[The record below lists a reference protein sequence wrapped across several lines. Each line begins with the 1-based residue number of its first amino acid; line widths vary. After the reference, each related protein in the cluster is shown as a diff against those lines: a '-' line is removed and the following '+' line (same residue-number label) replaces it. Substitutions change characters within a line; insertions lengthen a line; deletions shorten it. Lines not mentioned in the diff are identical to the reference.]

1 MSSNEI
7 HFPESII
14 AHHYQ
19 SMYPQIS
26 VVNETHFP
34 ESIIA
39 HHYRLIHPHRHRLNS
54 FLPSRANCDK
64 KKHTHVA

>member
-19 SMYPQIS
+19 STMAS
-26 VVNETHFP
+26 NEIHFP

-39 HHYRLIHPHRHRLNS
+39 HHYRLIHPHRYRLNS
-54 FLPSRANCDK
+54 FFPSRANCDK